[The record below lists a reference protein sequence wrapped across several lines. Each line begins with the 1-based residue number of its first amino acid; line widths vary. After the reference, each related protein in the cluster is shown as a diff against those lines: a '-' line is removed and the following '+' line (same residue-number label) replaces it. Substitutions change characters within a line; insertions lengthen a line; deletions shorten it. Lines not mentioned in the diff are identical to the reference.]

1 MTGRFA
7 GGWPCDESGGSPRHE
22 FRHGRSGGAEFSIV
36 VLASGRGT
44 NFQAIIDAVER
55 GKLPAKVAGLVCD
68 NPGASALERAAR
80 HGIPRLV
87 VARESYPSRS
97 EFERGL
103 VDAVRRFAPD
113 LVVLA
118 GFMRVLGNTVLSAF
132 PQRIINIHP
141 SLLPAFRG
149 LDAQRQALE
158 YGVRYSGCTVHFVDG
173 GVDTGSIISQRVV
186 PVMPD
191 DTVDALAAR
200 ILAQEHELLV
210 ECIKAIAE
218 GRVRRD
224 GRRVTVSF
232 AGP

>member
-1 MTGRFA
+1 MTGRLT
-7 GGWPCDESGGSPRHE
+7 GSLPRDESGGSLRHE
-22 FRHGRSGGAEFSIV
+22 CSRGQSSGARFSIV

-55 GKLPAKVAGLVCD
+55 GRLSAKVAGLVCD

-87 VARESYPSRS
+87 VTREGYPSRS

-113 LVVLA
+113 LIVLA
-118 GFMRVLGNTVLSAF
+118 GFMRVLGNVFLSAF
-132 PQRIINIHP
+132 PGRIINIHP

-173 GVDTGSIISQRVV
+173 GVDTGPIIGQRVV

-200 ILAQEHELLV
+200 ILVQEHELLV

-218 GRVRRD
+218 GRVHRD
-224 GRRVTVSF
+224 GRRVTVET
-232 AGP
+232 